1 MLFRSLVVAAL
12 ASSAFAAT
20 VVFDCTKVPNICSN
34 DCYAIGCAGKPTTLH
49 RDSADATAHRNA
61 NACRSPN
68 RCSGNPTDSNSC
80 DEYPFASS
88 AEGGAGAVTR
98 CVPSHE
104 NSVQGGTLS
113 SFYTN
118 NAIKDGGVYN
128 VGFSN
133 SGGLQYCGSSC
144 SNTGNEV
151 IRRGESPRAGGI
163 QHVPRHF
170 ATNEG
175 HTILMYERLSEPG
188 SLDKLIGTDVW
199 LAHEERNVTLTHV
212 V

>member
-1 MLFRSLVVAAL
+1 MLFRSLAAALL

-34 DCYAIGCAGKPTTLH
+34 DCYAIQCIGKPTTLH
-49 RDSADATAHRNA
+49 RDSENAAYHRTQ

-68 RCSGNPTDSNSC
+68 RCSGNPSDSNSC

-98 CVPSHE
+98 CVPSRE

-118 NAIKDGGVYN
+118 NGVTNGQAYN

-133 SGGLQYCGSSC
+133 SRGLQYCGTGC
-144 SNTGNEV
+144 KNTGNQV
-151 IRRGESPRAGGI
+151 IRSGEQGQRPGPQFLSRE
-163 QHVPRHF
+163 F
-170 ATNEG
+170 FSNEG
-175 HTILMYERLSEPG
+175 HSILMFERSSEPG
-188 SLDKLIGTDVW
+188 SLDHLIGSQVW
-199 LAHEERNVTLTHV
+199 LAHEERNVTITHV
-212 V
+212 A

>member
-1 MLFRSLVVAAL
+1 MLFRSLAAALL

-34 DCYAIGCAGKPTTLH
+34 DCYAIQCIGKPTTLH
-49 RDSADATAHRNA
+49 RDSENAAYHR
-61 NACRSPN
+61 
-68 RCSGNPTDSNSC
+68 NSC

-98 CVPSHE
+98 CVPSRE

-118 NAIKDGGVYN
+118 NGVTNGQAYN

-133 SGGLQYCGSSC
+133 SRGLQYCGTGC
-144 SNTGNEV
+144 KNTGNQV
-151 IRRGESPRAGGI
+151 IRSGEQGQRPGPQFLSRE
-163 QHVPRHF
+163 F
-170 ATNEG
+170 FSNEG
-175 HTILMYERLSEPG
+175 HSILMFERSSEPG
-188 SLDKLIGTDVW
+188 SLDHLIGSQVW
-199 LAHEERNVTLTHV
+199 LAHEERNVTITHV
-212 V
+212 A

>member
-1 MLFRSLVVAAL
+1 MLFRSLATALL

-34 DCYAIGCAGKPTTLH
+34 DCYAIQCAGKPTLLH
-49 RDSADATAHRNA
+49 RDSNDATYHRTQ

-80 DEYPFASS
+80 DEYPYASS

-118 NAIKDGGVYN
+118 NGVTEGKAYN

-133 SGGLQYCGSSC
+133 SGGLQYCGTGC

-151 IRRGESPRAGGI
+151 IRRGEQGQRPGPQFLR
-163 QHVPRHF
+163 RHF
-170 ATNEG
+170 RSNEG
-175 HTILMYERLSEPG
+175 HSILMFERWSEPG
-188 SLDKLIGTDVW
+188 SLDHLVGSQVW
-199 LAHEERNVTLTHV
+199 LAHEERNVTITHAA
-212 V
+212 